1 MAAAKTPLWRPYYQ
15 AQRAKGLSST
25 AAIIIL
31 SRKLVRVAFAL
42 HKHNQPFD
50 PARICVQA

>member
-1 MAAAKTPLWRPYYQ
+1 MARPYYQ

-50 PARICVQA
+50 PARIAVQT